1 MLVFWA
7 FSLHNTLIPQT
18 HFLVF
23 VLISFRLF
31 YFTFSLIYLQGF
43 SVLVSLLSK
52 NRFFFVIKD
61 QSFSYLCL
69 LRQRKWLLGMERE
82 NELVVMFIKDELSEM
97 SGVGPT
103 GGRLGVAD
111 YIGVFLCVLFIP
123 QIPINVCHVFTIF

>member
-1 MLVFWA
+1 M
-7 FSLHNTLIPQT
+7 
-18 HFLVF
+18 
-23 VLISFRLF
+23 
-31 YFTFSLIYLQGF
+31 
-43 SVLVSLLSK
+43 VSLLSK
-52 NRFFFVIKD
+52 NRFFFVIKE